1 VDARRG
7 EDVLR
12 FIASFAED
20 DDDDDDIYL
29 IRGV

>member
-20 DDDDDDIYL
+20 DDDIYL